1 MFECDSIF
9 VGSEDRKSWV
19 TASSEYSSTYP
30 GYKAFNGTSE
40 TGNYL
45 ERWLNDS
52 SNPPNIDGSCYLD
65 WVLDAPRT
73 LNAIKINRSANAST
87 ENMPK
92 DVKILGSHA
101 GSFSGEEDVVCQG
114 QIPDTVENAWSGWL
128 EFDTPGAYQYYRV
141 EIHTIWPYAGSSS
154 LVCVQEVAFCEY
166 TGPMGTEVIED
177 ISLDLSAYYQA
188 RDNLAAILSATD
200 GTILQDL
207 SAILKIYGQSIDDL
221 AAELAAYY
229 QDRQDIAAVLK
240 MLATGYKDLPTAL
253 QAMGLG
259 RADLPAQLKALA
271 WASRD
276 LNTML
281 AAVTPLVFIDLGL
294 SLSAT
299 DGTTINDLST
309 VLAAV
314 KRAPQY
320 RSVVAQRVR
329 SVISEVI

>member
-1 MFECDSIF
+1 
-9 VGSEDRKSWV
+9 
-19 TASSEYSSTYP
+19 
-30 GYKAFNGTSE
+30 
-40 TGNYL
+40 
-45 ERWLNDS
+45 
-52 SNPPNIDGSCYLD
+52 
-65 WVLDAPRT
+65 
-73 LNAIKINRSANAST
+73 
-87 ENMPK
+87 
-92 DVKILGSHA
+92 
-101 GSFSGEEDVVCQG
+101 
-114 QIPDTVENAWSGWL
+114 
-128 EFDTPGAYQYYRV
+128 
-141 EIHTIWPYAGSSS
+141 
-154 LVCVQEVAFCEY
+154 
-166 TGPMGTEVIED
+166 MGTEVIED

-200 GTILQDL
+200 GTAFQDL
-207 SAILKIYGQSIDDL
+207 EAILKIYGQSIENMP
-221 AAELAAYY
+221 AELAAYY
-229 QDRQDIAAVLK
+229 QDRHDITTILK
-240 MLATGYKDLPTAL
+240 MFATGYKDLPTAL

-276 LNTML
+276 LNTIL
-281 AAVTPLVFIDLGL
+281 AAVTPLVFKDFGL